1 MNWLR
6 LHRSRTLLLF
16 EGLLQKVSHDKGI
29 SYNTKQR
36 EQLLYLLEHNP
47 SQWIIDLNQDW
58 QIVRVYDQLKVTAV
72 KKALTSKRR

>member
-6 LHRSRTLLLF
+6 LPQQNALLF

-72 KKALTSKRR
+72 KRLSPPNAGR